1 LYLLCFFAVIPGD
14 DEKKMPTDYTD
25 FFVFSLRPFAVSSSP
40 QAFICPKGVSTY
52 HLQLQPIFIA
62 VPHDAAPSPGDE

>member
-1 LYLLCFFAVIPGD
+1 MM
-14 DEKKMPTDYTD
+14 KKMPTDYTD
-25 FFVFSLRPFAVSSSP
+25 YTDFFIFSLCPFAVPSSP

-52 HLQLQPIFIA
+52 HLQPIFIA